1 MRAAEANQPLT
12 DAEVEALLDPVAGA
26 EVIALAVSGGADSLA
41 LLDVVDR
48 WRRRSGRP
56 EAIVLTV
63 DHGLRPESA
72 GEAADVAKTAEQ
84 RGFAARVLTAAGPA
98 PTSDIEAAARDLRYR
113 LLVREAR
120 ESGASHLL
128 LAHHRDDQAET
139 FLMRLQRG
147 SGVFGLAAMR
157 RCVTSDGMAVFR
169 PFLDIP
175 HTRLVAT
182 TAAAGLVPVD
192 DPMNRDPRFLRAR
205 VRMDM
210 PRLAENGM
218 DSKVLADLA
227 RRFANAADAIDSW
240 VDRLISAV
248 SVDQLATARVEL
260 VDFAAE
266 TEEVRLRLLVRLLAA
281 IGGEGY
287 PPRFQ
292 RLEGLDAA
300 LREGGRCKR
309 TLGGVVAE
317 TRGKS
322 AYFYRESGRDGLPEI
337 PIADGGFS
345 GVWDGRYRVR
355 TGPDGGRALTL
366 AALGEAGRRA
376 IQARIASVPAA
387 VLDVQPALWRG
398 GDVVAAPTLG
408 FIAEGDN
415 VPDITV
421 DQIVGERLA
430 TPSRFP
436 RYAD

>member
-26 EVIALAVSGGADSLA
+26 DVIALAVSGGADSLA

-56 EAIVLTV
+56 TAVVLTV

-120 ESGASHLL
+120 VSGASHLL

-175 HTRLVAT
+175 QTRLVAT

-192 DPMNRDPRFLRAR
+192 DPM
-205 VRMDM
+205 
-210 PRLAENGM
+210 
-218 DSKVLADLA
+218 
-227 RRFANAADAIDSW
+227 
-240 VDRLISAV
+240 
-248 SVDQLATARVEL
+248 
-260 VDFAAE
+260 
-266 TEEVRLRLLVRLLAA
+266 
-281 IGGEGY
+281 
-287 PPRFQ
+287 
-292 RLEGLDAA
+292 
-300 LREGGRCKR
+300 
-309 TLGGVVAE
+309 
-317 TRGKS
+317 
-322 AYFYRESGRDGLPEI
+322 
-337 PIADGGFS
+337 
-345 GVWDGRYRVR
+345 
-355 TGPDGGRALTL
+355 
-366 AALGEAGRRA
+366 
-376 IQARIASVPAA
+376 
-387 VLDVQPALWRG
+387 
-398 GDVVAAPTLG
+398 
-408 FIAEGDN
+408 
-415 VPDITV
+415 
-421 DQIVGERLA
+421 
-430 TPSRFP
+430 
-436 RYAD
+436 